1 MNIKPLHIFPLAEP
15 RDSTTLSGD
24 LDLIGCAK
32 CLLCWSA
39 GSALSQKCNSVA
51 TSEEQECETPEG
63 KMAHSGLAKWSM
75 ANLRQDDLGTH
86 IVKIRKYSS
95 LSIWAKTIPHPL
107 HHILMSM
114 PEWLEWGLYSSLK
127 WEIRGFGLP
136 SKLLITTIRGIARM
150 HKADKNW
157 GPKKNPQGKPGNA
170 AGGSLVVCAL

>member
-15 RDSTTLSGD
+15 WDSTTLSGD

-32 CLLCWSA
+32 CPLCWSA

-107 HHILMSM
+107 HQILMSM
-114 PEWLEWGLYSSLK
+114 PEWLEWGLYSSLFEMGNK
-127 WEIRGFGLP
+127 RLW
-136 SKLLITTIRGIARM
+136 S
-150 HKADKNW
+150 
-157 GPKKNPQGKPGNA
+157 PQQA
-170 AGGSLVVCAL
+170 ANYYYKRNSQDAQS